1 MDSRDSVKQTIEE
14 VEALTGCPVQIVQDS
29 SIKNMAV
36 LDIARGSVRL
46 HRIRIH
52 PNFGE
57 EADYLTCFQCGF
69 ILRKFAVPPEQRVD
83 LMPAPKGLRDVEKLV
98 FDHYANKRIPAEVMR
113 DFASQLFNGLMVQLV
128 SIPVSMRVDS
138 WVAESFPTSW
148 TNKRRSSHGKSRM
161 PWGR

>member
-1 MDSRDSVKQTIEE
+1 MDSRDCVKRTIEE

-52 PNFGE
+52 PNFSE

-83 LMPAPKGLRDVEKLV
+83 L
-98 FDHYANKRIPAEVMR
+98 I
-113 DFASQLFNGLMVQLV
+113 
-128 SIPVSMRVDS
+128 
-138 WVAESFPTSW
+138 
-148 TNKRRSSHGKSRM
+148 
-161 PWGR
+161 

>member
-14 VEALTGCPVQIVQDS
+14 VEVLTGCPVQIVQDS

-52 PNFGE
+52 PNFSE

-83 LMPAPKGLRDVEKLV
+83 LMPAQRDSGMSKSWSPNITPTNRYLP
-98 FDHYANKRIPAEVMR
+98 RSPEV
-113 DFASQLFNGLMVQLV
+113 LPPN
-128 SIPVSMRVDS
+128 
-138 WVAESFPTSW
+138 
-148 TNKRRSSHGKSRM
+148 SSTV
-161 PWGR
+161 